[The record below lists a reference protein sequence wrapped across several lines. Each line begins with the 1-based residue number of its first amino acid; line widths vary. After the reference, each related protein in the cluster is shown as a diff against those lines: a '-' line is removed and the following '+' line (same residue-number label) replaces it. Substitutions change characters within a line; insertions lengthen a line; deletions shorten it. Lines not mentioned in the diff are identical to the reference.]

1 MFFQYFDTVGWVFWP
16 VKTVASI
23 TYTELV
29 ETLNHDQSVS
39 ESEHTLNGTSL
50 QFGYTVPFTS
60 VHHTCWKIRDRRQS
74 KKRTLQS

>member
-1 MFFQYFDTVGWVFWP
+1 M
-16 VKTVASI
+16 
-23 TYTELV
+23 
-29 ETLNHDQSVS
+29 LNQSVS

-74 KKRTLQS
+74 KKRTLQKLKPAQKKQTTQKHTKTKLAWLSRFILHSAS